1 MKIKYAVLALIAGL
15 CVNAPG
21 IAQTYPSKPIR
32 MLVAFPA
39 GGSADIVARQVT
51 EEVTKATGM
60 NFVIENRT
68 GAGGNI
74 AFEAITKADPDGY
87 TLLFSTP
94 GLAINPSL
102 YSKAS
107 FKSSDVTPVSLV
119 GEAPLLL
126 MVRPALPAKTVQELI
141 AASKAAPDAIRFG
154 SAGSGSSSHLAG
166 EVFRSR
172 SGMQY
177 LHVPYRGGGPV
188 FVDIVGNRV
197 DMTFLPIAESLP
209 YVVDNRLRAIGQT
222 GTKRASIAPNIP
234 TLAELGVK
242 GYAVSTWYMLV
253 GPPKLPKNVV
263 DTLYKNFSAALNN
276 PELRKKLD
284 ARGVTILNEDPAK
297 TAAFL
302 KAESENWAK
311 IIKSANI
318 KVD

>member
-1 MKIKYAVLALIAGL
+1 MKIKYALLAIAAGL
-15 CVNAPG
+15 CVNAPSM
-21 IAQTYPSKPIR
+21 AQNYPSKPIR
-32 MLVAFPA
+32 VLVAFPA

-51 EEVTKATGM
+51 EEVTKSTGM

-74 AFEAITKADPDGY
+74 AFEALTKAEPDGY

-102 YSKAS
+102 YAKAT
-107 FKSSDVTPVSLV
+107 FKSSDTTPISLV

-126 MVRPALPAKTVQELI
+126 MVRPTLAAKTVQELV

-166 EVFRSR
+166 EVFRNL

-242 GYAVSTWYMLV
+242 GYSVSTWYMLV
-253 GPPKLPKNVV
+253 GPPKLPKNIV
-263 DTLYKNFSAALNN
+263 DTLYKNFSTALNN
-276 PELRKKLD
+276 PELRKKMD
-284 ARGVTILNEDPAK
+284 DRGVTILNEDPAK

-302 KAESENWAK
+302 KAESESWAN

>member
-1 MKIKYAVLALIAGL
+1 MKIKYAVLALAAGL
-15 CVNAPG
+15 CVNAPSM
-21 IAQTYPSKPIR
+21 AQNYPSKPIR
-32 MLVAFPA
+32 VLVAFPA

-51 EEVTKATGM
+51 EEVSKSTGM

-74 AFEAITKADPDGY
+74 AFESLTKAEPDGY

-102 YSKAS
+102 YTKAS
-107 FKSSDVTPVSLV
+107 FKSSDTTPISLV
-119 GEAPLLL
+119 GDAPLLL
-126 MVRPALPAKTVQELI
+126 MVRPKLAAKTVQELI

-166 EVFRSR
+166 EVFRNL

-234 TLAELGVK
+234 TLAELGVQ

-253 GPPKLPKNVV
+253 GPPKLPKNIV
-263 DTLYKNFSAALNN
+263 DTLYKNFSAALNQ
-276 PELRKKLD
+276 PSLRKKMD
-284 ARGVTILNEDPAK
+284 DRGVTILNENPAK

-302 KAESENWAK
+302 KAESASWAN

>member
-1 MKIKYAVLALIAGL
+1 
-15 CVNAPG
+15 
-21 IAQTYPSKPIR
+21 
-32 MLVAFPA
+32 
-39 GGSADIVARQVT
+39 
-51 EEVTKATGM
+51 
-60 NFVIENRT
+60 
-68 GAGGNI
+68 
-74 AFEAITKADPDGY
+74 
-87 TLLFSTP
+87 
-94 GLAINPSL
+94 
-102 YSKAS
+102 
-107 FKSSDVTPVSLV
+107 
-119 GEAPLLL
+119 
-126 MVRPALPAKTVQELI
+126 MVRPSLPAKTVQELV
-141 AASKAAPDAIRFG
+141 AASKASPDAIRFG

-166 EVFRSR
+166 EVFRDL

-242 GYAVSTWYMLV
+242 GYSVSTWYMLV

-263 DTLYKNFSAALNN
+263 DTLYKNFSAALNQ

-284 ARGVTILNEDPAK
+284 DRGVTILNEDPAK
-297 TAAFL
+297 TTAFL
-302 KAESENWAK
+302 KAETESWAK

>member
-1 MKIKYAVLALIAGL
+1 MKIKNVLLAVIAGL
-15 CVNAPG
+15 FVQAPVL
-21 IAQTYPSKPIR
+21 AQNYPTKPIR

-39 GGSADIVARQVT
+39 GGSADIVARQVA
-51 EEVTKATGM
+51 EEVTKSTGM
-60 NFVIENRT
+60 NFIIENRT

-102 YSKAS
+102 YSKVNYKAN
-107 FKSSDVTPVSLV
+107 DVTAISLV

-126 MVRPALPAKTVQELI
+126 MVRPSLPAKTVQELV
-141 AASKAAPDAIRFG
+141 AASKASPDAIRFG

-166 EVFRSR
+166 EVFRDL

-209 YVVDNRLRAIGQT
+209 YVVDKRLRAIGQT

-253 GPPKLPKNVV
+253 GPPKLPKNII
-263 DTLYKNFSAALNN
+263 DTLYKNFSAALNQ
-276 PELRKKLD
+276 PDLRKKLD
-284 ARGVTILNEDPAK
+284 DRGVTILNEDPAK
-297 TAAFL
+297 TTAFL
-302 KAESENWAK
+302 KAETESWAK
-311 IIKSANI
+311 IINSAKI

>member
-1 MKIKYAVLALIAGL
+1 MKIKNVLLAVVAGL
-15 CVNAPG
+15 CVQAPVL
-21 IAQTYPSKPIR
+21 AQTYPSKPIR

-39 GGSADIVARQVT
+39 GGSADIVARQVV
-51 EEVTKATGM
+51 EEVTKSTGM
-60 NFVIENRT
+60 NFIIENRT

-102 YSKAS
+102 YSKVNYKAN
-107 FKSSDVTPVSLV
+107 DVTAISLV

-126 MVRPALPAKTVQELI
+126 MVRPALPAKTVQELV

-166 EVFRSR
+166 EVFRNL

-263 DTLYKNFSAALNN
+263 DTLYKNFSAALNQ

-284 ARGVTILNEDPAK
+284 DRGVTILNEDPAK
-297 TAAFL
+297 TTAFL
-302 KAESENWAK
+302 KAETESWAK
-311 IIKSANI
+311 IIQSANI

>member
-1 MKIKYAVLALIAGL
+1 MKIKNVLLAVVAGL
-15 CVNAPG
+15 CVQAPVL
-21 IAQTYPSKPIR
+21 AQTYPSKPIR

-39 GGSADIVARQVT
+39 GGSADIVARQVV
-51 EEVTKATGM
+51 EEVTKSTGM
-60 NFVIENRT
+60 NFIIENRT

-102 YSKAS
+102 YSKVNYKAN
-107 FKSSDVTPVSLV
+107 DVTAISLV

-126 MVRPALPAKTVQELI
+126 MVRPALPAKTVQELV

-166 EVFRSR
+166 EVFRNL

-253 GPPKLPKNVV
+253 GPPKLPKNVI
-263 DTLYKNFSAALNN
+263 DTLYKNFSAALNQ

-284 ARGVTILNEDPAK
+284 DRGVTILNEDPAK
-297 TAAFL
+297 TTAFL
-302 KAESENWAK
+302 KAETESWAK
-311 IIKSANI
+311 IIQSANI